1 VVSFEKPRRHPR
13 RVLLFSPLSRQA
25 GGRLGERGRGS
36 EGRPEG
42 ALATAG
48 NGWATSRADV
58 SATAIRQSRI
68 NPMRRLIHQYLEH
81 LHGERQV
88 SPETLRAYEHDLA
101 SFLEFLARDF
111 LGKDA
116 AEIRPVEVDPLAVR
130 SFLAAM
136 TRKGLAKTSQ
146 GRTLSAVRSLFRFAC
161 REGVLTANPAQG
173 VRTPKVPKTL
183 PRHLRPGEVENLI
196 EAPEGDEPLVRRD
209 RAILE
214 LLYAAGLRVS
224 ELVGLD
230 WRDVDLPARVVRVM
244 GKGSKERMVPFGRP
258 AAEAMRR
265 WLDVWESVRKA
276 QDESEPVFLN
286 AFGTRLTDRSVRRVI
301 DRWVDAAAVAR
312 GVHPH
317 TLRHTFATHLLEN
330 GADLR
335 AIQELL
341 GHSSLSTTQ
350 KYTHLEV
357 DRLLSVYRDAHPRAR
372 REGSE

>member
-1 VVSFEKPRRHPR
+1 
-13 RVLLFSPLSRQA
+13 
-25 GGRLGERGRGS
+25 
-36 EGRPEG
+36 
-42 ALATAG
+42 
-48 NGWATSRADV
+48 
-58 SATAIRQSRI
+58 
-68 NPMRRLIHQYLEH
+68 MRRLIHRFLEH
-81 LHGERQV
+81 LQGERQL
-88 SPETLRAYEHDLA
+88 SPQTLRAYEHDLVT
-101 SFLEFLARDF
+101 FHEFLAADF
-111 LGKDA
+111 LGKAPEDVRPQDVDA
-116 AEIRPVEVDPLAVR
+116 LAVR
-130 SFLAAM
+130 SFLAAL
-136 TRKGLAKTSQ
+136 TRRGLGKRSQ
-146 GRTLSAVRSLFRFAC
+146 GRALSAVRSLFRFAC
-161 REGVLTANPAQG
+161 LEGVMPANPAQG
-173 VRTPKVPKTL
+173 VKTPKVPKTL

-196 EAPEGDEPLVRRD
+196 EAPAGDEPLQRRD

-230 WRDVDLPARVVRVM
+230 WKDIDLSARVLRVM

-258 AAEAMRR
+258 AADALRR
-265 WLDVWESVRKA
+265 WLEVWEGLRDPM
-276 QDESEPVFLN
+276 QDGEPVFLN
-286 AFGTRLTDRSVRRVI
+286 HVGGRLTDRSVRRVI

-372 REGSE
+372 RDSE

>member
-1 VVSFEKPRRHPR
+1 
-13 RVLLFSPLSRQA
+13 
-25 GGRLGERGRGS
+25 
-36 EGRPEG
+36 
-42 ALATAG
+42 
-48 NGWATSRADV
+48 
-58 SATAIRQSRI
+58 
-68 NPMRRLIHQYLEH
+68 MRRLIHRFLEH
-81 LHGERQV
+81 LQGERQL
-88 SPETLRAYEHDLA
+88 SPQTLRAYEHDLVTFHA
-101 SFLEFLARDF
+101 FLAGDF
-111 LGKDA
+111 LGKDPEA
-116 AEIRPVEVDPLAVR
+116 VRPQDVDALAVR
-130 SFLAAM
+130 SFLAAL
-136 TRKGLAKTSQ
+136 TRQGLGKRSQ
-146 GRTLSAVRSLFRFAC
+146 GRALSAVRSLFRFAC
-161 REGVLTANPAQG
+161 LEGVLAANPAQG
-173 VRTPKVPKTL
+173 VKTPKVPKTL
-183 PRHLRPGEVENLI
+183 PRHLRPGEVEDLI
-196 EAPEGDEPLVRRD
+196 EAPSGDEPLRKRD

-230 WRDVDLPARVVRVM
+230 WKDIDLSARVLRVM

-258 AAEAMRR
+258 AADALRR
-265 WLDVWESVRKA
+265 WLEVWEGVRDPMKE
-276 QDESEPVFLN
+276 DEDPVFLN
-286 AFGTRLTDRSVRRVI
+286 HAGGRLTDRSVRRVI

-372 REGSE
+372 RSPE